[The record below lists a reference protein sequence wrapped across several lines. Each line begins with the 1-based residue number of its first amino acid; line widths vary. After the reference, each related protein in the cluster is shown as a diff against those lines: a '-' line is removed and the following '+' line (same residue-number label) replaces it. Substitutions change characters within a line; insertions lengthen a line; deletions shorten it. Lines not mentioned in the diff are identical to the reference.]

1 MLRRLL
7 LTALLIGA
15 SNAHAVLPEPV
26 EQLLLAAHMPD
37 TAVGAIV
44 LRGDATLVSH
54 GAQQSMQPASVMKVL
69 TTMVALDQLGPL
81 FRGRTELRSSGEIV
95 NGTLQGTLYLRGG
108 ADVDLNED
116 VLRHLLQA
124 LRTQGIRRIAG
135 DIVLD
140 RQLFQPAR
148 SDIDA
153 PPFDEYPSAYYN
165 VIPDALLLNS
175 NLLRLDLRASAA
187 GFKATMLPELEGVTI
202 RSDMKLINAPC
213 ASWENGWKSAD
224 TMHNGDKIDI
234 VLHGSFPKNC
244 NAATS
249 LNLLDRQEY
258 LGRLLRA
265 TWRQLG
271 GTFSGTV
278 RDATAGTAT
287 PPATRLLAEHA
298 SRVLPEILRDTN
310 KHSDNV
316 YARTLFLSLG
326 SLEADALLGSHP
338 LPAYAGPAAA
348 AIGPA
353 AATSASAAAATS
365 MASPALTANPA
376 MTTAVNGATI
386 PTTARAEQTIR
397 DWLQRHNIDAQG
409 LVLDN
414 GSGLSRLERV
424 TPLQLAGVLQ
434 AAQHSLWA
442 PEFLTSL
449 PIAGLDGTLH
459 KRLKDGPAALRA
471 RLKTGSLNG
480 VTAIAGY
487 VPDANGVPCIV
498 VAIVNSEQA
507 GNGNGRAILD
517 ALVDWVARSA
527 ASPAAR

>member
-7 LTALLIGA
+7 ITALLAGA
-15 SNAHAVLPEPV
+15 HNANAVLPEPV
-26 EQLLLAAHMPD
+26 EQLLLAAHLPD

-54 GAQQSMQPASVMKVL
+54 EAHQSMQPASVMKVL
-69 TTMVALDQLGPL
+69 TTMVALDQLGPV
-81 FRGRTELRSSGEIV
+81 FRGRTELRTTGELV
-95 NGTLQGTLYLRGG
+95 NGVLQGTLYLRGG

-148 SDIDA
+148 QDIDA
-153 PPFDEYPSAYYN
+153 PPFDEYPTAYYN

-187 GFKATMLPELEGVTI
+187 GFRPTMLPELEGVTI
-202 RSDMKLINAPC
+202 RSEMKLINAPC
-213 ASWENGWKSAD
+213 ASWETGWKSAD
-224 TMHNGDKIDI
+224 ALHSGDKNSDKLSI
-234 VLHGSFPKNC
+234 VLHGTFPKNC
-244 NAATS
+244 SAATS

-271 GTFSGTV
+271 GTIGGAV
-278 RDATAGTAT
+278 REATPDTAT
-287 PPATRLLAEHA
+287 PSTSRLLAEHA

-326 SLEADALLGSHP
+326 SLEADPVLGSHP
-338 LPAYAGPAAA
+338 LPAVAAP
-348 AIGPA
+348 G
-353 AATSASAAAATS
+353 S
-365 MASPALTANPA
+365 TA
-376 MTTAVNGATI
+376 
-386 PTTARAEQTIR
+386 ARAELAIR

-409 LVLDN
+409 LVLEN

-424 TPLQLAGVLQ
+424 TPSQLAGVLQ

-449 PIAGLDGTLH
+449 PIAGIDGTLH
-459 KRLKDGPAALRA
+459 QRLKDGPAALRA

-498 VAIVNSEQA
+498 VAMVNSGQA
-507 GNGNGRAILD
+507 GNGAGRAILD
-517 ALVDWVARSA
+517 ALVDWVARSGA
-527 ASPAAR
+527 APAAR

>member
-7 LTALLIGA
+7 IAALLAGA

-26 EQLLLAAHMPD
+26 AQLLLAAHMPD
-37 TAVGAIV
+37 TAVGAVV

-69 TTMVALDQLGPL
+69 TTMVALDQLGPM
-81 FRGRTELRSSGEIV
+81 FRGRTELRSSGDIA
-95 NGTLQGTLYLRGG
+95 NGTLQGTLYVRGG

-148 SDIDA
+148 SDTDA
-153 PPFDEYPSAYYN
+153 PPFDEYPTAYYN

-175 NLLRLDLRASAA
+175 NLLRLDLRATAA
-187 GFKATMLPELEGVTI
+187 GFKPTMLPELEGVTL
-202 RSDMKLINAPC
+202 RSDMRLVNAPC

-224 TMHNGDKIDI
+224 TTRSGDKIDI
-234 VLHGSFPKNC
+234 VLHGTFPKNC
-244 NAATS
+244 VAATS
-249 LNLLDRQEY
+249 LNLLDRQDY

-271 GTFSGTV
+271 GTISGTV
-278 RDATAGTAT
+278 REATADTAT
-287 PPATRLLAEHA
+287 PPASRLLAEHA

-326 SLEADALLGSHP
+326 SLEADPLLGSRP
-338 LPAYAGPAAA
+338 LAAPAGPAPTAS
-348 AIGPA
+348 
-353 AATSASAAAATS
+353 AATSAATSAGTSAPAAT
-365 MASPALTANPA
+365 TATSA
-376 MTTAVNGATI
+376 TA
-386 PTTARAEQTIR
+386 ARAEQTIR
-397 DWLQRHNIDAQG
+397 DWLQRHNIDQQG

-414 GSGLSRLERV
+414 GSGLSRLERI
-424 TPLQLAGVLQ
+424 TPMQLAGVLQ
-434 AAQHSLWA
+434 AAQRSLWA

-487 VPDANGVPCIV
+487 VPDASGVPCIV

-517 ALVDWVARSA
+517 ALVDWVARSGA
-527 ASPAAR
+527 APAAR

>member
-187 GFKATMLPELEGVTI
+187 GFKAAMLPELEGVTI
-202 RSDMKLINAPC
+202 RSEMKLVNAPC

-224 TMHNGDKIDI
+224 TVHDGDKISI
-234 VLHGSFPKNC
+234 VLHGTFPKNC
-244 NAATS
+244 VAATS

-271 GTFSGTV
+271 GTLGGSV
-278 RDATAGTAT
+278 REATADSAT
-287 PPATRLLAEHA
+287 PAASHLLAEHA

-326 SLEADALLGSHP
+326 SLEADPLLGSHP
-338 LPAYAGPAAA
+338 LPATAG
-348 AIGPA
+348 
-353 AATSASAAAATS
+353 SAPDTI
-365 MASPALTANPA
+365 
-376 MTTAVNGATI
+376 TTA
-386 PTTARAEQTIR
+386 ARAEQTIR

-409 LVLDN
+409 LVLEN

-424 TPLQLAGVLQ
+424 TPMQLAGVLQ
-434 AAQHSLWA
+434 AAQRSLWA

-459 KRLKDGPAALRA
+459 KRLKNGPAALRA

-517 ALVDWVARSA
+517 ALVDWVARSSA
-527 ASPAAR
+527 TPAAR